1 MAEGRTDW
9 PKVEDDWFVEPI
21 AATEFLLKRESFAG
35 LRILDP
41 ACGQGNIVRTCL
53 AGGLNA
59 WGCDLRERIATK
71 PPWFLGRRDYLAL
84 HSADPV
90 MTSTEAVITN
100 PPYGRALLA
109 EAFIRSA
116 LDMPSVQKVAAF
128 VNAKFLFGAGRA
140 KGLFAEHPP
149 SRVWP
154 VVPRPSCPPGQ
165 FLLDGGKAQG
175 GVENYVWM
183 VWDVGGCGRT
193 WFRWQ
198 METEWRGIEGDLFG
212 PLNASPAPREAK

>member
-1 MAEGRTDW
+1 MAEGRTAFA
-9 PKVEDDWFVEPI
+9 VAEDDWYVEPT

-41 ACGQGNIVRTCL
+41 ACGQGNIVRTCR
-53 AGGLNA
+53 AAGLNA
-59 WGCDLRERIATK
+59 VGSDLRERDGARAES
-71 PPWFLGRRDYLAL
+71 WFLGAQDWLTADHL
-84 HSADPV
+84 HGDAII
-90 MTSTEAVITN
+90 MN

-109 EAFIRSA
+109 EAFIRRA
-116 LDMPSVQKVAAF
+116 LSRPCSEKVAAF

-198 METEWRGIEGDLFG
+198 METEWRGLEGDLFG